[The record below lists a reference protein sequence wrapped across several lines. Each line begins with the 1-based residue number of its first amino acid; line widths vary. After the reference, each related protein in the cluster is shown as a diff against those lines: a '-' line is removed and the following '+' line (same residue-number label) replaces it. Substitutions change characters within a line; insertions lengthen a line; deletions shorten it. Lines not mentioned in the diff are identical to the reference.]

1 MPITANSKYETAL
14 KYKQDGNAAFKTKN
28 FKLAIRNY
36 HKLVY
41 LYAIVVISRQVQS
54 FFFLLFGG
62 IFSNPLK
69 SLASKL

>member
-1 MPITANSKYETAL
+1 MAEAAVPITANSKYETAL

-41 LYAIVVISRQVQS
+41 LYAIVVICRQAQS
-54 FFFLLFGG
+54 FFFYCILLFAG
-62 IFSNPLK
+62 IFF
-69 SLASKL
+69 